1 MRISTNNLMLPDD
14 KWILMRDGKIVAV
27 VERGAPIEDAEID
40 EMIVPQADYDEIC
53 ARVTTQ

>member
-1 MRISTNNLMLPDD
+1 MLPDD